1 MKKKAG
7 VTMVTLIITIS
18 ILAILAGISVYT
30 VISENNKT
38 IAKTKELKK
47 EIDYKNIDEKIN
59 SIGVYILEKENKL
72 TMDEFCTKLR
82 NEITTRKI
90 IKTTFNIQNIS
101 GEYRMQIYD
110 KSGNIVYDKK
120 IVDIFGKGILNGIN

>member
-30 VISENNKT
+30 VISANNKT

-47 EIDYKNIDEKIN
+47 EIDDKNIDEKIN
-59 SIGVYILEKENKL
+59 GIGVYILEKENKL

-90 IKTTFNIQNIS
+90 IKTTFNIQNIF
-101 GEYRMQIYD
+101 GEYRIQIYD

>member
-47 EIDYKNIDEKIN
+47 EIDDKNIDEKIN
-59 SIGVYILEKENKL
+59 GTGVYILEKENKL

-90 IKTTFNIQNIS
+90 IKTTFNIQNIF

-110 KSGNIVYDKK
+110 KSGNMVYDKK

>member
-30 VISENNKT
+30 VISENNK
-38 IAKTKELKK
+38 
-47 EIDYKNIDEKIN
+47 NIDEKIN
-59 SIGVYILEKENKL
+59 GIGVYILEKENKL

-90 IKTTFNIQNIS
+90 IKTTFNIQNIF